1 METDE
6 VCQLIYNLS
15 FCEDVNYAVPS
26 NPARFPN
33 MSSLATAYDQN
44 ARAYYQNF
52 SNSLDQVPC
61 DTISSAQYSLAATC
75 GDCDIAYKRWLCAVT
90 IPRCVD
96 FSASETYLVPRR
108 INATFPNGTDVL
120 SSDGIGIYGVPSQF
134 TLAMNTSRNPF
145 IDVQVQPGPYKEL
158 LPCKDLCY
166 GLVQSCPSS
175 LQFACP
181 LDGQALSSS
190 YNSGK
195 DPNNNP
201 MCNKPGAVWG
211 INAASRTRLGSKH
224 AVAVLSLVILCGII
238 SDFW

>member
-1 METDE
+1 MKADG

-15 FCEDVNYAVPS
+15 FCDTVSYAVPS

-44 ARAYYQNF
+44 AQAYYQNF

-75 GDCDIAYKRWLCAVT
+75 ADCDTAYKRWLCAVT
-90 IPRCVD
+90 IPRCAD
-96 FSASETYLVPRR
+96 FSTPEPYLVPRR
-108 INATFPNGTDVL
+108 LNATFPNGTDVL
-120 SSDGIGIYGVPSQF
+120 FSDGIGMYGDPSQF

-145 IDVQVQPGPYKEL
+145 IDIQVQPGPYKEL

-181 LDGQALSSS
+181 LEGQALSSS

-195 DPNNNP
+195 DANNNS

-211 INAASRTRLGSKH
+211 TNAASQMRPSRRHEL
-224 AVAVLSLVILCGII
+224 AALSLVILCGII
-238 SDFW
+238 SGFW